1 MHNSTF
7 ITLVSQIRSNNE
19 LTDSV
24 LRVFDRS
31 CVRREQKTAKCFDE
45 TAKSVDFCN
54 KCKED
59 QDDYIEKK
67 KIRLIIL

>member
-7 ITLVSQIRSNNE
+7 ITPVSQIRSTNE

-24 LRVFDRS
+24 LRAFDRS
-31 CVRREQKTAKCFDE
+31 CVRTEQKTAKRFDE
-45 TAKSVDFCN
+45 TAKSVDFCD
-54 KCKED
+54 KRKED